1 MKTITT
7 EQKKSLFKKW
17 TQNNY
22 GMSYRQ
28 FRATAEH
35 KCFGDALMI
44 KCGNIWVGI
53 ESDGYTHS

>member
-1 MKTITT
+1 MRTITT

-17 TQNNY
+17 TKNNY

-35 KCFGDALMI
+35 ECFGDALMI
-44 KCGNIWVGI
+44 KCGNIWIGI
-53 ESDGYTHS
+53 ETDGYTHS